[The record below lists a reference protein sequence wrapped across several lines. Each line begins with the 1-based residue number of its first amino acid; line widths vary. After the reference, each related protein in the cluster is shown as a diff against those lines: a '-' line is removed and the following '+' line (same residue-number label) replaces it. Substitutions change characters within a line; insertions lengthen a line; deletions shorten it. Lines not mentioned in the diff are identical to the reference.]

1 METPQNLDLLL
12 NSILEDAKPVGERL
26 STEDRSFVQRMVTA
40 INSGSKGV
48 FIVVNPDNSLD
59 YLIANENRVGAIAI
73 LARMIQRTARHIDE
87 A

>member
-1 METPQNLDLLL
+1 VEVPQNLDLLL
-12 NSILEDAKPVGERL
+12 NSILEDAKPVHERL
-26 STEDRSFVQRMVTA
+26 SNEDRSFVQRMVAA